1 MRKAIMIVLAIL
13 LVFAV
18 MVSGCASKAPSPAPA
33 PDSSSPKP
41 SADVNIANND
51 IPSVT
56 DTEGIAIEEPDL
68 SAETDVDFGSVI

>member
-1 MRKAIMIVLAIL
+1 MRKAMIVLAIL

-18 MVSGCASKAPSPAPA
+18 IISGCASKAPSPAPA
-33 PDSSSPKP
+33 PDSSAPKP

-56 DTEGIAIEEPDL
+56 QTEGIAIEEPDL